1 MVRGFSTARRLR
13 AAKRSIEMHSPIPMH
28 GPLEKPGE
36 ARAAARTAAD
46 DEAGFVRLSE
56 HEWAQFV
63 EVARTL
69 IQLRP
74 AEEDN
79 TRRFVEAVLTVM
91 SGRRFWAQLPSER
104 FGKWY
109 LHHHRNLRWL
119 ERGVWL
125 ALAQRGAFGSERSR
139 QMIGFVERQ
148 RASLQRQRARRR
160 ARLLSK
166 DG

>member
-1 MVRGFSTARRLR
+1 MARGRAMARLVR
-13 AAKRSIEMHSPIPMH
+13 AAKRSIEMHRPIQMH
-28 GPLEKPGE
+28 GPLERQAEP
-36 ARAAARTAAD
+36 RAAARTGAD
-46 DEAGFVRLSE
+46 DEAGFVRLGDQ
-56 HEWAQFV
+56 EWAQFV
-63 EVARTL
+63 AVARTV
-69 IQLRP
+69 IHLRP

-125 ALAQRGAFGSERSR
+125 ALAQREAFGSERSR